1 MKDQSFKICSEY
13 KLKINRISSQNEIK
27 KTSINDF
34 ISQIESNIEHII
46 VDYQNH
52 NKKNDFVSLYYN
64 FNEKMNTI
72 LENNNNNMTYEDF
85 IYSLQSIY
93 ESKIWNNK
101 DYKDYYIQKIEIL
114 RDNLKEKINEKETL
128 KNTLK
133 NKFSNIDNNELVVYA
148 VPSSNLLNYNNELLS
163 IINLTNNFKS
173 IISEKEMQ
181 IREQISHFNN
191 IVKLNKINI
200 PFKKIKKISFIG
212 KYLDIEQ
219 DKPKIEEDSFSSF
232 DNSDLDD
239 NHIQEIELDFNN
251 TNMNKSN
258 LSNSMTKN
266 LKLNFSYISDFH
278 NKSKV
283 IIRKISNAN
292 NTISSDKE
300 PNLKNNT
307 EIQNLFLK
315 HKDLKNLILLKK
327 HKKDELELRVS
338 QLKKKLINLKASF
351 KVSEMKIHKLEKAN
365 TEKAIFYDKI
375 NHC

>member
-13 KLKINRISSQNEIK
+13 KLKINKISSQNEVK
-27 KTSINDF
+27 KSSINQF
-34 ISQIESNIEHII
+34 ISRIEDNIEHIVNI
-46 VDYQNH
+46 NQNH
-52 NKKNDFVSLYYN
+52 NKSSDFISLYYN

-101 DYKDYYIQKIEIL
+101 DYKDYYTQRIEIL

-133 NKFSNIDNNELVVYA
+133 NKLISNDNSELLVYTL
-148 VPSSNLLNYNNELLS
+148 PKSDILNYNNKLLS

-173 IISEKEMQ
+173 IISEKEILLQ
-181 IREQISHFNN
+181 EQINHFNN

-200 PFKKIKKISFIG
+200 PFKKIKKINFIG
-212 KYLDIEQ
+212 KYLDVEQ
-219 DKPKIEEDSFSSF
+219 ERPKIEEDSLSSF
-232 DNSDLDD
+232 DNSDFDD
-239 NHIQEIELDFNN
+239 NHIQEIELDFNS

-258 LSNSMTKN
+258 LNNSMTKD

-278 NKSKV
+278 NRSKV

-292 NTISSDKE
+292 NTISSEKE

-307 EIQNLFLK
+307 EIQNLSIK
-315 HKDLKNLILLKK
+315 HNDLKNLIL
-327 HKKDELELRVS
+327 
-338 QLKKKLINLKASF
+338 F
-351 KVSEMKIHKLEKAN
+351 EK
-365 TEKAIFYDKI
+365 T
-375 NHC
+375 